1 MCPSVRTIGDGV
13 MQLTHIGS
21 KEQDVSSVVV
31 YTKPNIIISLGS
43 VARQITKSTL
53 SNLKQRKVNCAY
65 MCAYMCSNA

>member
-1 MCPSVRTIGDGV
+1 MCPSVRTIGGGV

-43 VARQITKSTL
+43 VVRQITKSTL
-53 SNLKQRKVNCAY
+53 SNLKQRKVNCA
-65 MCAYMCSNA
+65 CICSNA

>member
-31 YTKPNIIISLGS
+31 YTKPNIIISLGG